1 MPKLWERYLSH
12 LASLIRL
19 PKILVINL
27 KRVGETTVYYHEIE
41 IPQFIN
47 TKLIEKLNL
56 FNKKYELI
64 GFVKQLGNEKNDHN
78 ISFAKNLIDN
88 NWYSFNDTF
97 VNKENNFP
105 STINHFYYF
114 IK

>member
-1 MPKLWERYLSH
+1 M
-12 LASLIRL
+12 
-19 PKILVINL
+19 
-27 KRVGETTVYYHEIE
+27 GETTVYYHEIK

-64 GFVKQLGNEKNDHN
+64 GFVKHLGNEKNGHN
-78 ISFAKNLIDN
+78 ISFAKNLFDN

-97 VNKENNFP
+97 VNKENNLP
-105 STINHFYYF
+105 STDKSFLLFYQ
-114 IK
+114 IVED